1 MNIIITGVAGFIGFN
16 VGQSLLKE
24 KKNTIIGI
32 DNINNYYDRKL
43 KNKRLDEL
51 KKNKNFVFYKTDL
64 TKTNFNFL
72 KKKIDLIIH
81 LAAQAGVRHSVE
93 YPREYIDS
101 NVNGFFNILEFAKN
115 KKINKIIY
123 ASSSSVYGDTKKFP
137 VSENDLLMP
146 NNIYALTKKNNEE
159 MAKLYSKFY
168 SINIV
173 GLRFFTVYGEWGRP
187 DMFILKFLN
196 FFKNNKKFP
205 LFNNGNHY
213 RDFTYVDDL
222 MKMIFPIIKNIK
234 KYNKGH
240 YIFNVCTGKSLNIKK
255 ILNLLINL
263 TKYKKINHLGY
274 QKTEVK
280 KTHGSNKKILKLS
293 KKIKFTDYNV
303 GVYNTYKWFLK
314 NKKLF

>member
-43 KNKRLDEL
+43 KYKRLDEL

-137 VSENDLLMP
+137 SREKDILDPSSLYAASKDFNEKLADL
-146 NNIYALTKKNNEE
+146 YF
-159 MAKLYSKFY
+159 KFY
-168 SINIV
+168 KINSI
-173 GLRFFTVYGEWGRP
+173 GLRFFTIFGEWGRP
-187 DMFILKFLN
+187 DMFIGKYINCAKKRSTFNLN
-196 FFKNNKKFP
+196 NSGKH
-205 LFNNGNHY
+205 L
-213 RDFTYVDDL
+213 RDFTYIKDVCKIFELMIKKKNKIKGHKIYNVCSNNPVDL
-222 MKMIFPIIKNIK
+222 RVIIKFINKYFKSPKIIK
-234 KYNKGH
+234 KPFQMADVY
-240 YIFNVCTGKSLNIKK
+240 
-255 ILNLLINL
+255 
-263 TKYKKINHLGY
+263 
-274 QKTEVK
+274 
-280 KTHGSNKKILKLS
+280 KTHGDNKKIS
-293 KKIKFTDYNV
+293 KAYNIGKFTNIK
-303 GVYNTYKWFLK
+303 TSLK
-314 NKKLF
+314 NTILWYKYNR